1 VLFAHCMCCADIEV
15 ERMRAA
21 ATPGSSDG
29 SLQQLMGGGSTAGT
43 KMQSAGHES
52 NFTSEGGSDLAAA
65 RCGADVC

>member
-1 VLFAHCMCCADIEV
+1 
-15 ERMRAA
+15 MRAA

-43 KMQSAGHES
+43 KMLSAGHES